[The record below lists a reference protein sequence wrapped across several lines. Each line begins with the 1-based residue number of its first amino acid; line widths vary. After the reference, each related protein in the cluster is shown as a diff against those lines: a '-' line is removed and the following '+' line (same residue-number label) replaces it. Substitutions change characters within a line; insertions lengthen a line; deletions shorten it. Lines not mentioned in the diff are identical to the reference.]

1 MPIAE
6 RIGNFM
12 NRVVLSIFYF
22 VVVLPFGLGVRLF
35 SDPMKIKK
43 KRLSNWTDLTT
54 RTDDLDKARKL
65 F

>member
-1 MPIAE
+1 
-6 RIGNFM
+6 M